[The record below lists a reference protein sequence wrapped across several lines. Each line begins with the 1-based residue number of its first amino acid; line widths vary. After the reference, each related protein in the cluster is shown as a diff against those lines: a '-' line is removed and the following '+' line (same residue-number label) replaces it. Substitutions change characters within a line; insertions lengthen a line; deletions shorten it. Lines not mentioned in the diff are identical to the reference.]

1 MIEELKEE
9 YKASIQETSS
19 AVEKMDYALNDSK
32 RMKDDIIESM
42 SIILDE
48 SEERYRPIMINY
60 QNNLKDHKSL
70 NNFAQ
75 NEPVNMR
82 RLDFK
87 DPELACSAL
96 EEGLQIS
103 WEGKRMESSS
113 QSDVPENPV
122 EVVEIDEKF
131 TKSSLK

>member
-1 MIEELKEE
+1 M
-9 YKASIQETSS
+9 
-19 AVEKMDYALNDSK
+19 V
-32 RMKDDIIESM
+32 
-42 SIILDE
+42 
-48 SEERYRPIMINY
+48 NY

>member
-9 YKASIQETSS
+9 YKASIQETSG
-19 AVEKMDYALNDSK
+19 AVEKIDYALNDSK

-42 SIILDE
+42 TIILDE
-48 SEERYRPIMINY
+48 SEERFRPIMVNY